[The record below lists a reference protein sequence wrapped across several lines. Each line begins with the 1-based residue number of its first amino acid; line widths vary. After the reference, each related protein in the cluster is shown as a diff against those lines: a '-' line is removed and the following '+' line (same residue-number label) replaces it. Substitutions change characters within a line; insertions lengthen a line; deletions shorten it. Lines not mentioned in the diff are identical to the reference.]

1 MVRLVSNEESDCE
14 DNEDIIEIS
23 AEDLEAEVPEES
35 LLPAADDVLVIDH
48 EDLAEVEQMLLT
60 EAPTSYR
67 PLPGVDSGREAGKKS
82 AVGGLFGSA
91 ILQMAAAGLI
101 GGFLAWA
108 IMESFITDE
117 ATPAELLA
125 VLVKMASFGAVLGG
139 MIGLALGSLEGIVTG
154 VWEKAVAGAG
164 LGLLIGGGGGAVGG
178 AVGQLAYGAFSGG
191 GGVSSFSA
199 IILQIVARAFAWSL
213 VGLFIG
219 LGQGAM
225 MRASQKIINGL
236 IGGALGG
243 FLGGLLFDPISFVFG
258 GILASVSGEVSGW
271 LSRMVG
277 MSVLGL
283 CTGAAIGMVEQVR
296 KEDWL
301 TIVAGPL
308 KGKQFIIYRS
318 PTIIG
323 SSPKADICLVKD
335 LQVAAE
341 HARIDR
347 ERNHCVLADLGAGQT
362 AVNDQLVTRKQLRD
376 GDYVTIGQTVLRYE
390 TRALQQLL
398 G

>member
-1 MVRLVSNEESDCE
+1 MTEEDSGRE

-23 AEDLEAEVPEES
+23 ADDLDAEVPEES
-35 LLPAADDVLVIDH
+35 PLPAAEDILVIDYK
-48 EDLAEVEQMLLT
+48 DLAEVEQRLLT
-60 EAPTSYR
+60 EVPASY
-67 PLPGVDSGREAGKKS
+67 PLMPGVDSGREVGKKP
-82 AVGGLFGSA
+82 ALGGLVGSVV
-91 ILQMAAAGLI
+91 LQMAIAGLI

-108 IMESFITDE
+108 LMEPFITDE
-117 ATPAELLA
+117 ATPAELAA
-125 VLVKMASFGAVLGG
+125 VLVEMAGFGAVLGG

-154 VWEKAVAGAG
+154 VWEKAMIGGG

-178 AVGQLAYGAFSGG
+178 VVGQLAYGVFSGG
-191 GGVSSFSA
+191 GHVLGFGA
-199 IILQIVARAFAWSL
+199 IILQIAARAFAWSL

-219 LGQGAM
+219 LGQGTM
-225 MRASQKIINGL
+225 MRAPRKIINGL

-243 FLGGLLFDPISFVFG
+243 FFGGLLFDPISLIFG
-258 GILASVSGEVSGW
+258 GILASLTGAVSGW

-283 CTGAAIGMVEQVR
+283 CTGAAIGMVEEVR

-301 TIVAGPL
+301 TIVAGSL

-318 PTIIG
+318 PTVIG

-335 LQVAAE
+335 PHVAAE
-341 HARIDR
+341 HARI
-347 ERNHCVLADLGAGQT
+347 ERAQGRCVLVDLGTGRT
-362 AVNDQLVTRKQLRD
+362 AVNNQLIARRQLRD
-376 GDYVTIGQTVLRYE
+376 GDYVAVGETVLRYE
-390 TRALQQLL
+390 TRAIQQSP

>member
-1 MVRLVSNEESDCE
+1 MVRLMTEKKSDRE

-23 AEDLEAEVPEES
+23 VKDLDAQLPEAS
-35 LLPAADDVLVIDH
+35 QIPAAGDILVIDH
-48 EDLAEVEQMLLT
+48 EDLADVDQRPLT
-60 EAPTSYR
+60 EAPVSYR
-67 PLPGVDSGREAGKKS
+67 PLPGVDSRREAGKKS
-82 AVGGLFGSA
+82 GVGGLLGSA
-91 ILQMAAAGLI
+91 ILQMAAAGLV

-108 IMESFITDE
+108 IMEPFITDE
-117 ATPAELLA
+117 GTAAELVAIL
-125 VLVKMASFGAVLGG
+125 LEMAGFGAVLGG

-154 VWEKAVAGAG
+154 AWEKAITGGG

-178 AVGQLAYGAFSGG
+178 VAGQLTYGIFSGG
-191 GGVSSFSA
+191 GDVVSFSA
-199 IILQIVARAFAWSL
+199 IILQIVVRAFAWSL

-225 MRASQKIINGL
+225 TRASQKIINGL

-243 FLGGLLFDPISFVFG
+243 FLGGLLFDPISLVFG
-258 GILASVSGEVSGW
+258 GISLSLTGEVSGW
-271 LSRMVG
+271 LSRLVG

-283 CTGAAIGMVEQVR
+283 CTGAAIGMVEEVR

-335 LQVAAE
+335 PQVTAE

-347 ERNHCVLADLGAGQT
+347 DRNRCVLLDLSAGQT
-362 AVNDQLVTRKQLRD
+362 AVNDQWVTRKQLRD

-390 TRALQQLL
+390 TRALQQLR